1 MSRIDATKRQT
12 IVLLLT
18 YVLQLCTDTGKSTIT
33 SIVQRQGII
42 ILDISLHL
50 PQTFYIQRIHFLRN
64 DSNHSQILFEWNI
77 QGGGR
82 LALLFFSICKL
93 ETPFV

>member
-42 ILDISLHL
+42 ILDIS
-50 PQTFYIQRIHFLRN
+50 
-64 DSNHSQILFEWNI
+64 
-77 QGGGR
+77 
-82 LALLFFSICKL
+82 
-93 ETPFV
+93 